1 MLSSVVAEVFEPDAI
16 CFPIITTV
24 SQHNAVAKA
33 RRLSMIEHDE
43 DKGRRIEKPHLGK
56 LIPQQR
62 SPLLPRRLGV
72 YARIVRGTTKRPPI
86 LLGAPCR
93 VTDTG

>member
-33 RRLSMIEHDE
+33 RLSMIEHDE
-43 DKGRRIEKPHLGK
+43 DKGRRIEKPHLGIDSTATFTS
-56 LIPQQR
+56 LTATPR
-62 SPLLPRRLGV
+62 SLCPYCKGHQ
-72 YARIVRGTTKRPPI
+72 KRPPI